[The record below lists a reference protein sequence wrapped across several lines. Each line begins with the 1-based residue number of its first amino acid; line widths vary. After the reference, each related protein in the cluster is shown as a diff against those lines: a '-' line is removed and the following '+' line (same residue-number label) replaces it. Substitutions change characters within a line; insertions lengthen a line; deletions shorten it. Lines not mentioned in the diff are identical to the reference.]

1 LSADDRLSLP
11 FLVDEED
18 VLRRSRTVL
27 DLLVARPYPFGH
39 TGLARFDRRPLA

>member
-1 LSADDRLSLP
+1 MIGSAYRSLSMR
-11 FLVDEED
+11 ED

-27 DLLVARPYPFGH
+27 DLLVARPYPFSH